1 MLHVESLKQALRARR
16 DSKNPLVRLPIA
28 ATFTARE
35 CLSAAVTASIDAR
48 YRSILFLKLFRSR
61 DLHQTTVLT
70 CVDRYPAIFAAC
82 KRYFGD
88 KADLN
93 ILSFGCSTGEEVL
106 TLRHYF
112 PSAIITGA
120 EINTRSLAQCRK
132 LAVDHR
138 VDFVRSDPDA
148 IRRRAPFDAIFCMA
162 VLQRTPHIVEEQQI
176 KSLKRI
182 YPFEKFDRQ
191 VSQFDHLLKTGG
203 LLVLHHSQ
211 YLFRDASAA
220 TNYQTLQ
227 GVSQQAPALHRFDR
241 NSNRMEGATSNESVF
256 IKVS

>member
-1 MLHVESLKQALRARR
+1 MQHVETFKQALRARR
-16 DSKNPLVRLPIA
+16 DSKNPLVRLPLA
-28 ATFTARE
+28 AISTTRDY
-35 CLSAAVTASIDAR
+35 LSVAVTASIDAQ
-48 YRSILFLKLFRSR
+48 YRSVLFLKLFRSR

-70 CVDRYPAIFAAC
+70 CIDRYPGIFAAC

-93 ILSFGCSTGEEVL
+93 ILSFGCATGEEVL

-120 EINTRSLAQCRK
+120 EINGRSLAQCRR

-138 VDFVRSDPDA
+138 INFVRSDPDA

-162 VLQRTPHIVEEQQI
+162 VLQRTPHIVEEQRI

-191 VSQFDHLLKTGG
+191 VSQFDRLLKTRG
-203 LLVLHHSQ
+203 LLVLHHTQ
-211 YLFRDASAA
+211 YFFREASVA
-220 TNYQTLQ
+220 TNYEALQ
-227 GVSQQAPALHRFDR
+227 GVDQQASPLHMFDR
-241 NSNRMEGATSNESVF
+241 NGNRVERATSNESVF